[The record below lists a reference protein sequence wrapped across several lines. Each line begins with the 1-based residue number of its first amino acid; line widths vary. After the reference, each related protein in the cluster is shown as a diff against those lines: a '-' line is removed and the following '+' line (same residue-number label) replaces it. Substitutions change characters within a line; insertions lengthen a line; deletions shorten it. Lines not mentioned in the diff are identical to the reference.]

1 MSDAVSFLNDLPR
14 FSGEQDTAFKPGLE
28 RMEALLDAMGNPHD
42 DLRAVHVAGTN
53 GKGSVASMAAAIAT
67 AAGLRTGLH
76 TSPQL
81 RHLTDLMR
89 IDGAPVS
96 MDWLDDA
103 VDRYRHAFDEIA
115 PSFFEATVALS
126 FRYFAD
132 EGVDL
137 AVVEVGLGG
146 RLDGTNV
153 LQPAVSVITSIDL
166 EHTNLLGNTLDAI
179 AREKAGII
187 KPETPVVTGVTQPE
201 ALAAIR
207 EVAAENDA
215 PPHVLDE
222 DIAIEVKRTG
232 IRGSVLDLQTPLR
245 RLSNLQVALP
255 GAHQHRN
262 AALAVRAA
270 ELVLPEAA
278 YDAPLRTGLADVRSL
293 AGLRGRLEVVADDP
307 LVVADVAHNP
317 SSLAAT
323 LRAVTSALRSGTDTT
338 WNGTLCV
345 ALGLLKD
352 KDLTGIA
359 QELSRCD
366 AETIRV
372 IPLRLDSVR
381 ARPADDI
388 ATACREAGFEVDDPA
403 DPIEAMSAFRKAAG
417 PGDALLAT
425 GSHAVVAPLLP
436 ATVTASPPEHPNT

>member
-14 FSGEQDTAFKPGLE
+14 FSGEQDAAFKPGLG
-28 RMEALLDAMGNPHD
+28 RMEALLEAMGNPHD

-53 GKGSVASMAAAIAT
+53 GKGSVASMTAAIAT

-89 IDGAPVS
+89 IGGEPVS
-96 MDWLDDA
+96 TDWLDDA
-103 VDRYRHAFDEIA
+103 VDRYRKAFDEIA

-153 LQPAVSVITSIDL
+153 LSPAVSVITSIDL
-166 EHTNLLGNTLDAI
+166 EHTNLLGETLDAI

-187 KPETPVVTGVTQPE
+187 KPETPVATGVTQPE

-207 EVAAENDA
+207 EVAAQNDA
-215 PPHVLDE
+215 PLHVLDDE
-222 DIAIEVKRTG
+222 VSIAVRHTG
-232 IRGSVLDLQTPLR
+232 IRGSRLDLQTPLR
-245 RLSNLQVALP
+245 RLSDLHVALP

-278 YDAPLRTGLADVRSL
+278 YDAPLRTGLADVRTL

-307 LVVADVAHNP
+307 LVIADVAHNP

-323 LRAVTSALRSGTDTT
+323 LRAVTSALRDGTDTT
-338 WNGTLCV
+338 WSGTLWV

-352 KDLTGIA
+352 KDLTGIV
-359 QELSRCD
+359 QKLSRCD
-366 AETIRV
+366 AEMLRV
-372 IPLRLDSVR
+372 IPLRLDSDR
-381 ARPADDI
+381 ARPAEDI
-388 ATACREAGFEVDDPA
+388 ATACREVGLPVNDPA
-403 DPIEAMSAFRKAAG
+403 RPAEAVTAFRTAAG
-417 PGDALLAT
+417 PGDVLLAT

-436 ATVTASPPEHPNT
+436 ATATA